1 MRGPVLDPS
10 RAAATMTP
18 LAKVREV
25 GRKIAPPKAS
35 LASADIQPSTLS
47 TANPLGSLAIP
58 LGIAGLGGLWQ
69 VMRTA
74 LSAPSWP
81 AETFFAIGT
90 TLWLVLTAAYLA
102 RGIRR
107 PGSFSM
113 DREHAVYGPFVAY
126 IPVIGILLSAHYA
139 QYIHNVGR
147 IAVVV
152 FVVALGIQ
160 AAQLLAYWLRGH
172 LPSQTFH
179 PGYLLPTVA
188 GPFIASIG
196 LSTCGW
202 HQAAR
207 SALGIGVFFWFVIGS
222 LIFSRLFA
230 GPRLPETLRPSL
242 SLLVSPPATAGLAW
256 LLTSDGEMG
265 SVGYGLLGILFLML
279 FVQVLF
285 LPDFRFLSFSTNFW
299 AFTFPV
305 AASASFVVRWLS
317 SVQFPYWRVWCW
329 CVAGF
334 ATAVIVAIAGATLR
348 DISGKHARASRALSL
363 NQTIP

>member
-1 MRGPVLDPS
+1 MPGPVLGPQGAS
-10 RAAATMTP
+10 TTMTP
-18 LAKVREV
+18 LAKDCDV
-25 GRKIAPPKAS
+25 GHKIAPPKLP
-35 LASADIQPSTLS
+35 LASADIQPSAS
-47 TANPLGSLAIP
+47 SVANPLSSLAIP

-74 LSAPSWP
+74 LSAPPWP
-81 AETFFAIGT
+81 AEMFFAIST

-102 RGIRR
+102 GGIRH

-126 IPVIGILLSAHYA
+126 LPVIGILLSAHYV

-147 IAVVV
+147 IAVVL

-230 GPRLPETLRPSL
+230 GPRLPEALRPSL

-256 LLTSDGEMG
+256 LLISNGEMG

-317 SVQFPYWRVWCW
+317 SAQFPYWRVWCW